1 MFSSVFLSESHNL
14 ASHWQVNFD
23 RFISIDPSPLLLQTG
38 STRGSKKPKS
48 HRLVLDNPFFL
59 MIFVC
64 TSSYLKIETE
74 QSHASKK
81 VYGLM
86 FEIFDWL
93 ILQYPLSGGRGVDFQ
108 WAHSLLVRLVAIEI
122 FTQTDSNQSLLT
134 YNVWLQHGN
143 VVLQKKKKE
152 GGLNRLHFV
161 GAGSFNGWRHTES
174 VHFSSSLQSMVI
186 SHKNEVQAERF
197 KNKYFENKPLWQ
209 RVLND
214 LVKYVEKESNREH
227 KQIKRPTEKI
237 WMRAGTLWRWKKID
251 LRATS
256 SEHCVIKV
264 CSHILWEALD

>member
-143 VVLQKKKKE
+143 VVLQKKKKRGDWIDFILLE
-152 GGLNRLHFV
+152 QEVSMGDVTLNP
-161 GAGSFNGWRHTES
+161 S
-174 VHFSSSLQSMVI
+174 I
-186 SHKNEVQAERF
+186 SRPAYSQWLFHIKM
-197 KNKYFENKPLWQ
+197 KYKQ
-209 RVLND
+209 RDSRTNTLKTSRCD
-214 LVKYVEKESNREH
+214 REF
-227 KQIKRPTEKI
+227 
-237 WMRAGTLWRWKKID
+237 
-251 LRATS
+251 
-256 SEHCVIKV
+256 
-264 CSHILWEALD
+264 